1 MVTGHWQFGGWTIEG
16 RFWIIVLLLMILGL
30 AACGEEAP
38 SPTAVPLQAEDSK
51 VLLVENFAVGRTGD
65 WHTEADEFGMTAV
78 LSERML
84 IEVNAQHTIQYTT
97 LREQTFSDFVMEVEV
112 TQLAGSLESSFGILF
127 RMQSTQEFY
136 RFDITGNGHFT
147 VDRYNADGTWTHFV
161 EDWPL
166 SGFLKQGFN
175 QTNLLRV
182 MADGEEIAVYANGE
196 LLHQF
201 SDPGYREGNIAL
213 AGGTFG
219 QAGLSV
225 SFDNLV
231 IQRP

>member
-1 MVTGHWQFGGWTIEG
+1 M
-16 RFWIIVLLLMILGL
+16 LLLLVIVGL
-30 AACGEEAP
+30 VGCGGEEVPA
-38 SPTAVPLQAEDSK
+38 TAVPLQPEDSN
-51 VLLVENFAVGRTGD
+51 VLLVEEFAVGRTGN
-65 WHTEADEFGMTAV
+65 WFTEADEFGMTAV

-84 IEVNAQHTIQYTT
+84 IEISAHDTIQYTT
-97 LREQTFSDFVMEVEV
+97 LREQTFSDFILEVEV
-112 TQLAGSLESSFGILF
+112 TQLAGSLESTYGIMF
-127 RMQSTQEFY
+127 RMQSPLEFY

-147 VDRYNADGTWTHFV
+147 VGRHNANGAWTHFV

-166 SGFLKQGFN
+166 SGFLRQGYN

-182 MADGEEIAVYANGE
+182 LADGETIAVYANGE

-201 SDPGYREGNIAL
+201 SDPGYPEGNIAL

-219 QAGLSV
+219 QPGLSV

>member
-1 MVTGHWQFGGWTIEG
+1 LGLW
-16 RFWIIVLLLMILGL
+16 LILGL
-30 AACGEEAP
+30 GLVACGEEGPPA
-38 SPTAVPLQAEDSK
+38 TAVPLQVEDSRA
-51 VLLVENFAVGRTGD
+51 LLVEEFAVGRTGD

-84 IEVNAQHTIQYTT
+84 IEVNATDTIQYTT
-97 LREQTFSDFVMEVEV
+97 LREQTFSDFIMEVEA
-112 TQLAGSLESSFGILF
+112 TQLAGSLESSFGVLF
-127 RMQSTQEFY
+127 RMRSPQEFY
-136 RFDITGNGHFT
+136 RFDITGNGHYT
-147 VDRYNADGTWTHFV
+147 VDRHNADGSWTHYV

-166 SGFLKQGFN
+166 AGVVKQGYN

-182 MADGEEIAVYANGE
+182 MANGSEIAVYANGE

-201 SDPGYREGNIAL
+201 SDAGYSEGSIAL

-231 IQRP
+231 MQRP